1 METTIVHKSRTINF
15 WLAVTMSIPKNCC
28 VKLEASWNGY
38 RQQKKWTM
46 PKRETDLKIVHLCL
60 PGCFYSVESL
70 LNTCVLKLRTKE
82 RYLVNLLNRSRGVL
96 LGAFARRLINSLW
109 PGAVG
114 AVGEKHPTK
123 MASPKTVWPTRK
135 PKGFAI
141 FSAPQPNS
149 ERMVKTLHGCG
160 KLSRTGWRTGEEVP
174 VGAGILIKSFM
185 RGNSEELIRNLHF
198 TF

>member
-1 METTIVHKSRTINF
+1 MDIDNKKNGQCPKGNWSQNCPSMSSRMFLLSWIS
-15 WLAVTMSIPKNCC
+15 AKHMCS
-28 VKLEASWNGY
+28 EASN
-38 RQQKKWTM
+38 
-46 PKRETDLKIVHLCL
+46 KRKVSGEPLEPLPRCTPRGFRTTFDQLIVTWS
-60 PGCFYSVESL
+60 GWSGW
-70 LNTCVLKLRTKE
+70 R
-82 RYLVNLLNRSRGVL
+82 
-96 LGAFARRLINSLW
+96 
-109 PGAVG
+109 
-114 AVGEKHPTK
+114 KHPTK

-160 KLSRTGWRTGEEVP
+160 NLSRTGWRTGEEVP